1 VALAGISLAPI
12 MESWDNDKRDLDALL
27 AGRTPYDEAQI
38 RQDIQRCVESSSLVA
53 RDGKKGTAEA
63 RDFASRFGVFA
74 NDSRTTLGTV
84 SQPSALRMS
93 FNRMVGDCQSCHA
106 IYKCLAGIILNP
118 LRHLS
123 TGGFLLP
130 IEIA

>member
-1 VALAGISLAPI
+1 MQRILLRTIVSAAVLVAPDLAVAGISLSPI
-12 MESWDNDKRDLDALL
+12 MESWTHSKRTIEAML

-38 RQDIQRCVESSSLVA
+38 GQDLQHYIASSSMVA
-53 RDGKKGTAEA
+53 RDVKKGTAEA
-63 RDFASRFGVFA
+63 RDFASRFEVFA

-106 IYKCLAGIILNP
+106 IYNN
-118 LRHLS
+118 
-123 TGGFLLP
+123 
-130 IEIA
+130 